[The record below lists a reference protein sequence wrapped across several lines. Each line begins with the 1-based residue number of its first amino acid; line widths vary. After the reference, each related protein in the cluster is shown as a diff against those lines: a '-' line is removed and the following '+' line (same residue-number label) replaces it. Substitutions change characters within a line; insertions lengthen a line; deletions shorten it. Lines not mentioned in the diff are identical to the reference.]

1 MIVLTAKEGREKSV
15 LQVPAGEKAVVFE
28 QTVAPDTQIV
38 LEKGASLVHW
48 RLQNRTDSILTAS
61 LAQESSYTLVTV
73 KLGAGKTQIDASLNG
88 EAAFWKSDIIYVAKN
103 TDVAR
108 ICTNVS
114 HNADKTVSS
123 QLIKGAAY
131 DKAQA
136 SFEGGVLIPYGQK
149 GVDGS
154 QQHRALLLSDDA
166 EVSAVPKLEIYSD
179 DVKCAHGSAVGSLD
193 ESQLYYCMT
202 RGLDERQAAAL
213 LTQGFLNEILYGV
226 EDETVRKELG
236 TALSAFAGF
245 ENDV

>member
-15 LQVPAGEKAVVFE
+15 LQVPAGQKTVVFE
-28 QTVAPDTQIV
+28 QAVAPNTQIV
-38 LEKGASLVHW
+38 LEKGATLIHW
-48 RLQNRTDSILTAS
+48 RLQNRTDNVLTAS
-61 LAQESSYTLVTV
+61 LDQGASYTLVTV
-73 KLGAGKTQIDASLNG
+73 KLGAGKMQADVSLNG
-88 EAAFWKSDIIYVAKN
+88 TEAFWKSDIVYAAKN
-103 TDVAR
+103 EDVAQ
-108 ICTNVS
+108 ICTNVA

-123 QLIKGAAY
+123 QLIKGAVY
-131 DKAQA
+131 DKAQT

-193 ESQLYYCMT
+193 ENQLYYCMT

-213 LTQGFLNEILYGV
+213 LTQGFLREILYGV
-226 EDETVRKELG
+226 DDENVRKELE
-236 TALSAFAGF
+236 TALSAFVGF